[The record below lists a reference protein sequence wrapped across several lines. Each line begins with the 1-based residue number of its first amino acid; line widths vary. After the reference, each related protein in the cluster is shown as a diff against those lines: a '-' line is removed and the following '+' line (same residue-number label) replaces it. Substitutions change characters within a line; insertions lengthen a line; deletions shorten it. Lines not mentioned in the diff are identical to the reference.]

1 MFLGGKSV
9 NKLAESLKKI
19 LDKYSIKQ
27 VDLAKSL
34 GVSPQFI
41 NGVFKGRKKLN
52 FKQIE
57 IMGDKLNL
65 RKEDILELKK
75 RASNLYE
82 DQEMMQ
88 WLENIENVEEKHKEL
103 SADEKMQEIIENI
116 FKIKDDKAKEEILDF
131 ILYKIEK
138 NAKRKKE

>member
-1 MFLGGKSV
+1 M

-88 WLENIENVEEKHKEL
+88 WLENIENVEKHKEL